1 MKLIKWNKCYGIII
15 AACLLLVSFTACD
28 KKDSVDSTT
37 DNDEKIS
44 IVTTIFPQYDFLRQ
58 IAGDKVNLKMLV
70 KPGAEVHS
78 FEPTPQ
84 EIKEVGKAK
93 MFVYV
98 GGHSDNWV
106 DSILDTVD
114 KDKMKIITLMDCVDL
129 VEEEAIEGMTAEEEE
144 EEEGEVEYDEHV
156 WTSPKNAKIIVQ
168 KLCDGLCEI
177 DPDEASYYKDNTKKY
192 LEQLDALDK
201 EFQDVVDHAKRK
213 EIVVGDRFPFRYFVD
228 AYGLTY
234 YAAFPGCATDTE
246 PSASTIAFLT
256 DKVKEDSI
264 PVVFH
269 IEMSNAKVCD
279 SICEA
284 TGAKSELLNAVHI
297 VSKDDF
303 EGGVTYIDLMKK
315 NVTVLKEALN

>member
-1 MKLIKWNKCYGIII
+1 MIKWNKCYGIII